1 PLAGYAHFEETLPS
15 NRSPS
20 SFSLRSSSHTLRAEI
35 LSAPLNGTVGTW
47 TGQVGASGQVCL
59 AVYDFPLQMMRLS
72 FRHFHSPVRTLT
84 ESVRS
89 NGDYNIFYSVL
100 ASSPTAGEPT
110 FAGIAKDVGQE
121 RIVAVFFSPPGT
133 DGPWVDLTTT
143 SSLPQSRKSLGDAS
157 ASPTT
162 YTYALNGTWLQA
174 STLTTFQG
182 DTYKQLVDS
191 IVAGPEGYCTGF
203 GTTAVTGGA
212 AMGQFQIQPVAVKA

>member
-1 PLAGYAHFEETLPS
+1 MGLQHYAGLAICLLVVTASVATTTAQSPKDSPCTLPK
-15 NRSPS
+15 PDQAEA
-20 SFSLRSSSHTLRAEI
+20 LGTLTEI
-35 LSAPLNGTVGTW
+35 LSAPLNGTVGAW

-59 AVYDFPLQMMRLS
+59 AVY
-72 FRHFHSPVRTLT
+72 
-84 ESVRS
+84 ES

-203 GTTAVTGGA
+203 GTTAVMGGA